1 MRLSLNKGFSR
12 SFDPAQEYCA
22 HFHFSHLD
30 EHDECHNHE
39 HDDHRHPADDMPR
52 KVQSLHFP
60 EIANLVPGTESLS
73 SPFRQKTDKDR
84 RDEKRKI

>member
-22 HFHFSHLD
+22 HFHFSHL
-30 EHDECHNHE
+30 NN

-84 RDEKRKI
+84 RDEMRKI